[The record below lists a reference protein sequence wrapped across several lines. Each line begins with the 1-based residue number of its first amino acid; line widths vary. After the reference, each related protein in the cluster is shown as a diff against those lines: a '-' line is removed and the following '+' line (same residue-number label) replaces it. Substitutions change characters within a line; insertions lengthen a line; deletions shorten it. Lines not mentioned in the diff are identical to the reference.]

1 MATQPP
7 LTSRH
12 LLGSGEDERA
22 AQEEVEV
29 EHVGHLIRSHQG
41 IGSATPASSGHTAW
55 QGKRRIGNH
64 TQPAQPGPTQ
74 ARDSLVSQDTWH

>member
-22 AQEEVEV
+22 PQEEVEV
-29 EHVGHLIRSHQG
+29 EHVGHLIRSHQ
-41 IGSATPASSGHTAW
+41 
-55 QGKRRIGNH
+55 
-64 TQPAQPGPTQ
+64 
-74 ARDSLVSQDTWH
+74 